1 MKRSLKYTII
11 WVVLTA
17 AIVLIVNNFMGAAF
31 AEAILMPSLGGYNER
46 MAFPLP
52 EPTNAEEEKQN
63 GGALVMRS
71 LLCDSESFE
80 ENGLLANAHFGNYG
94 FRESYV
100 FLNPQGEHAF
110 SYGIFAYAY
119 RETDAEEAKLTTHPI
134 GLIDVKALM
143 NAAGADQLYT
153 ALEAHPDAVMRLNAY
168 NVSDYLVEPAKITLT
183 SESGEEY
190 ATVELATK
198 EPPAYTGETDC
209 LIYNTYTVGDSAGEG
224 VIGKLRLAKSG
235 EREIDRMAADLAQQA
250 MNGAAEQSKTYNG
263 FGSRTIAT
271 LYVSNGYKMVHVNE
285 VIFWKGVLF
294 YIVLIDAVM
303 TLILLIVYSV
313 RGKKKAKKASE

>member
-11 WVVLTA
+11 WAVLTA
-17 AIVLIVNNFMGAAF
+17 AILLVINIFMGTAF
-31 AEAILMPSLGGYNER
+31 AEAILMPALGGYAER
-46 MAFPLP
+46 LAFPLP
-52 EPTNAEEEKQN
+52 EPTTEEEVRQN
-63 GGALVMRS
+63 GGAMIMRS
-71 LLCDSESFE
+71 MLNDYESFE
-80 ENGLLANAHFGNYG
+80 EHGLLANAHFGNYG

-119 RETDAEEAKLTTHPI
+119 RETDAEAKLTTHPI

-198 EPPAYTGETDC
+198 EPPAYTGEKDC
-209 LIYNTYTVGDSAGEG
+209 LIYNTYTEGDTTGEG

-285 VIFWKGVLF
+285 VIFWKGIVF
-294 YIVLIDAVM
+294 YIVLLGAMM
-303 TLILLIVYSV
+303 TLILLIVYSL
-313 RGKKKAKKASE
+313 RGKI